1 MSILIA
7 DLRYSFRSLMKS
19 PGLSLAAILS
29 LGLGIGANTTI
40 FTWVQAVLFRPI
52 PLAADPSTI
61 RIAAMENREGQSRSW
76 SYPNFVDF
84 RDRTKMMDVVA
95 QDDRTFNIAVDDT
108 AERAWGGLVS
118 GNYFDVMGI
127 RPAAGRFFTA
137 KDDITPGGHPVA
149 VLSYSLWQRRFAGD
163 PSLVGRQVTIN
174 NTPITIIGVAP
185 EGFIGSFLGVATAA
199 WVPMAMQKEMMG
211 GDTMNQRGN
220 GWFQTIVRLKPGVS
234 QPQAQAEAS
243 SIMAQLEQEY
253 RDFNDGRRLRIVQTW
268 EAPFGAGTVLAPL
281 LGVLSILVALVLVIA
296 CANVANL
303 LLSKAVSRR
312 REVAVRLSL
321 GASRARLVRQL
332 LTESFTLA
340 LIAGIGG
347 VVMAY
352 WTMGVIMAFVPPVD
366 MPIDLGLRMDG
377 TTLLFALAVSVVTG
391 LVFGLAPALQASS
404 NQTINAL
411 KEEGR
416 SGSGGRTTGRLRNAL
431 VVAQVAVCLVLLV
444 GATLFLRSFIAA
456 QSLSPGFDASHVV
469 TASMD
474 MFPSGYTGDR
484 HREFQR
490 RAIEAVSAI
499 PGVQSAALGSRL
511 PLGFGGNNSTS
522 IGVEGYV
529 PRENEEIVISY
540 STVGPKY
547 FQTMGI
553 PIRQGREYNDTDTLQ
568 SPRTLVINESLAKR
582 YWPQGN
588 ALGGKIRLGQNLAE
602 VIGIVADSKYSSI
615 NERPLPQLFFP
626 MSRSETSTLRLF
638 VKASGDP
645 APMVAE
651 VRNAIRGLD
660 ATLPVYDAR
669 TLNEHMQVAVFAQ
682 RMAADLLGAMGVLA
696 LLLAA
701 IGLYGVMAYA
711 VSQRTQELGI
721 RLALGA
727 SPGSLLGMVVRQGM
741 TLTTI
746 GLVIGLALALG
757 AFGSIG
763 AVRTLLPGISP
774 LDPLTFIAVP
784 VVLGLIALLASWIPG
799 RRAGKVDP
807 LVALRYE

>member
-1 MSILIA
+1 VSTLIA
-7 DLRYSFRSLMKS
+7 DLRYSFRSLLKN
-19 PGLSLAAILS
+19 PGLTLAAILS

-52 PLAADPSTI
+52 PLAAEPSTI

-84 RDRTKMMDVVA
+84 RDRTKMMDVIA
-95 QDDRTFNIAVDDT
+95 QDDQTFSIAVDDT
-108 AERAWGGLVS
+108 AERAWGALVS
-118 GNYFDVMGI
+118 GNYFDVIGI

-137 KDDITPGGHPVA
+137 KDDVTPGGHPVA
-149 VLSYSLWQRRFAGD
+149 VLSYSNWQRRFAGD
-163 PSLVGRQVTIN
+163 PSIVGKQVTIN

-185 EGFIGSFLGVATAA
+185 EGFIGSFFGVATAA

-211 GDTMNQRGN
+211 GDRMNQRGN
-220 GWFQTIVRLKPGVS
+220 GWFQSIVRLKPGVS
-234 QPQAQAEAS
+234 QAQAQAEAS

-253 RDFNDGRRLRIVQTW
+253 RDFNDGRRLRIVQPW
-268 EAPFGAGTVLAPL
+268 EAPFGAVTVLAPL
-281 LGVLSILVALVLVIA
+281 LTVLSILVALVLVIA

-340 LIAGIGG
+340 MIAGIAG

-352 WTMGVIMAFVPPVD
+352 WTMDVIMAFVPPVD

-377 TTLLFALAVSVVTG
+377 TTLLFALSVSLVTG
-391 LVFGLAPALQASS
+391 LVFGLAPALQSS
-404 NQTINAL
+404 SGETMNAL

-416 SGSGGRTTGRLRNAL
+416 SGSGGRTTGRLRSAL

-499 PGVQSAALGSRL
+499 PGVRSASFGSRL

-522 IGVEGYV
+522 VGVEGYV
-529 PRENEEIVISY
+529 PRENEEIVINY

-547 FQTMGI
+547 FETMGI
-553 PIRQGREYNDTDTLQ
+553 PIRQGRDYNETDTLQ
-568 SPRTLVINESLAKR
+568 SPRTLVINEAMARR
-582 YWPQGN
+582 YWPQGD

-602 VIGIVADSKYSSI
+602 VIGVVADSKYSTI

-638 VKASGDP
+638 VSTSGDP
-645 APMVAE
+645 RPMVAE
-651 VRNAIRGLD
+651 IRNAIRGID

-669 TLNEHMQVAVFAQ
+669 TLNEHMQIAVFAQ

-741 TLTTI
+741 TLTVI
-746 GLVIGLALALG
+746 GLAIGLALALG

-774 LDPLTFIAVP
+774 LDPVTFVAVP

-799 RRAGKVDP
+799 RRAGRVDP

>member
-1 MSILIA
+1 VSTLIA
-7 DLRYSFRSLMKS
+7 DIRYSFRSLLKN
-19 PGLSLAAILS
+19 PGLTLAAILS

-52 PLAADPSTI
+52 PLAADPSSI

-84 RDRTKMMDVVA
+84 RDRTKMLDVVA
-95 QDDRTFNIAVDDT
+95 QDDQTFSIAVDDT
-108 AERAWGGLVS
+108 AERAWGALVS
-118 GNYFDVMGI
+118 GNYFEVMGI

-137 KDDITPGGHPVA
+137 KDDVTPGGHPVA
-149 VLSYSLWQRRFAGD
+149 VLSYANWQRRFAGD
-163 PSLVGRQVTIN
+163 PAVIGKQVTIN

-185 EGFIGSFLGVATAA
+185 EGFIGSFLGVSSAA

-211 GDTMNQRGN
+211 GDRMNQRGN
-220 GWFQTIVRLKPGVS
+220 GWFQSIVRLKPGVS
-234 QPQAQAEAS
+234 QEQAQAEAS
-243 SIMAQLEQEY
+243 AIMAQLEQEY
-253 RDFNDGRRLRIVQTW
+253 RDFNEGRRLRIVQTW

-281 LGVLSILVALVLVIA
+281 LGVLSVLVALVLVIA

-321 GASRARLVRQL
+321 GASRTRLIRQL
-332 LTESFTLA
+332 LTESFLLA
-340 LIAGIGG
+340 IVAGTTG

-352 WTMGVIMAFVPPVD
+352 WTMDVIMAFVPPVD
-366 MPIDLGLRMDG
+366 MPIDLGLRMDT
-377 TTLLFALAVSVVTG
+377 TTLLFALGVSMVTG
-391 LVFGLAPALQASS
+391 LIFGLAPALQASS

-490 RAIEAVSAI
+490 RALEAVQAI
-499 PGVQSAALGSRL
+499 PGVQSASFGSRL
-511 PLGFGGNNSTS
+511 PLGFGGNNSTTV
-522 IGVEGYV
+522 GVEGYV
-529 PRENEEIVISY
+529 PRENEEIVINY
-540 STVGPKY
+540 STVGPNY
-547 FQTMGI
+547 FETMGI

-568 SPRTLVINESLAKR
+568 SPRTLVINETMAKR
-582 YWPQGN
+582 YWPEGK

-602 VIGIVADSKYSSI
+602 VVGIVADSKYSSI
-615 NERPLPQLFFP
+615 NERPLAQLFFP
-626 MSRSETSTLRLF
+626 MARSEVSTLRLF
-638 VKASGDP
+638 VKAAGDP
-645 APMVAE
+645 GPIVAE
-651 VRNAIRGLD
+651 VRNAIRGID

-669 TLNEHMQVAVFAQ
+669 TLNEHMQIAVFAQ
-682 RMAADLLGAMGVLA
+682 RMAANLLGAMGVLA

-727 SPGSLLGMVVRQGM
+727 SPGSLLGMIVGQGM
-741 TLTTI
+741 KLTM
-746 GLVIGLALALG
+746 IGLAIGLAIALG

-763 AVRTLLPGISP
+763 AVRSLLPGISP
-774 LDPLTFIAVP
+774 MDPITFVTVP
-784 VVLGLIALLASWIPG
+784 IVLGSIALLASWIPG

>member
-1 MSILIA
+1 MSTLIA
-7 DLRYSFRSLMKS
+7 DIRYSFRSLLKN
-19 PGLSLAAILS
+19 PGLTLAAILS

-52 PLAADPSTI
+52 PLAADPSSI

-84 RDRTKMMDVVA
+84 RDRAKMLDVVA
-95 QDDRTFNIAVDDT
+95 QDDQTFSIAVDDT
-108 AERAWGGLVS
+108 AERAWGALVS
-118 GNYFDVMGI
+118 GNYFAVMGI

-137 KDDITPGGHPVA
+137 KDDVTPGGHPVA
-149 VLSYSLWQRRFAGD
+149 VLSYANWQRRFAGD
-163 PSLVGRQVTIN
+163 PAVIGKQVTIN

-185 EGFIGSFLGVATAA
+185 EGFIGSFLGVSSAA

-211 GDTMNQRGN
+211 GDRMNQRGN
-220 GWFQTIVRLKPGVS
+220 GWFQSIVRLKPGVS
-234 QPQAQAEAS
+234 QEQAQAEAS

-281 LGVLSILVALVLVIA
+281 LGVLSVLVALVLVIA

-321 GASRARLVRQL
+321 GASRTRLIRQL
-332 LTESFTLA
+332 LTESFLLA
-340 LIAGIGG
+340 IVAGITGI
-347 VVMAY
+347 VMAY
-352 WTMGVIMAFVPPVD
+352 WTMDVIMAFVPPVD
-366 MPIDLGLRMDG
+366 MPIDLGLRMDT
-377 TTLLFALAVSVVTG
+377 TTLLFALGVSMVTG
-391 LVFGLAPALQASS
+391 LIFGLAPALQASS

-416 SGSGGRTTGRLRNAL
+416 SGSGGRTTGRLRSAL

-490 RAIEAVSAI
+490 RALEAVQAI
-499 PGVQSAALGSRL
+499 PGVQSASFGSRL

-522 IGVEGYV
+522 VGVEGYV
-529 PRENEEIVISY
+529 PRENEEIVINY
-540 STVGPKY
+540 STIGPKY
-547 FQTMGI
+547 FETMGV

-568 SPRTLVINESLAKR
+568 SPRTLVINESMAKR
-582 YWPQGN
+582 YWPEGQ

-602 VIGIVADSKYSSI
+602 VVGIVADSKYSSI
-615 NERPLPQLFFP
+615 NERPLAQLFFP
-626 MSRSETSTLRLF
+626 MARSEVSTLRLF
-638 VKASGDP
+638 VKAAGDP
-645 APMVAE
+645 GPLVAD
-651 VRNAIRGLD
+651 VRNAIRGID

-669 TLNEHMQVAVFAQ
+669 TLNEHMQIAVFAQ
-682 RMAADLLGAMGVLA
+682 RMAANLLGAMGVLA

-727 SPGSLLGMVVRQGM
+727 SPGSLLGMIVGQGM
-741 TLTTI
+741 KLTM
-746 GLVIGLALALG
+746 IGLALGLAIALG

-763 AVRTLLPGISP
+763 AVRSLLPGISP
-774 LDPLTFIAVP
+774 MDPITFVTVP
-784 VVLGLIALLASWIPG
+784 IVLGSIALLASWIPG

>member
-1 MSILIA
+1 LIA
-7 DLRYSFRSLMKS
+7 DLRYSFRSLLKS
-19 PGLSLAAILS
+19 PGLTLAAILS

-52 PLAADPSTI
+52 PLAANPSTI
-61 RIAAMENREGQSRSW
+61 RVAAMENREGQSRSW

-95 QDDRTFNIAVDDT
+95 QDDQAFSIAVDDT
-108 AERAWGGLVS
+108 AERALGALVS
-118 GNYFDVMGI
+118 GNYFEVLGI
-127 RPAAGRFFTA
+127 RPAAGRLLTPQ
-137 KDDITPGGHPVA
+137 DDITPGGHPVA
-149 VLSYSLWQRRFAGD
+149 VLSYSDWQRRFAGD
-163 PSLVGRQVTIN
+163 PSVVGKQVAIN

-185 EGFIGSFLGVATAA
+185 EGFIGSFFGVATAA

-211 GDTMNQRGN
+211 GDRMNQRGN
-220 GWFQTIVRLKPGVS
+220 GWFQSIVRLKPGVS
-234 QPQAQAEAS
+234 QQQAQAEAA

-253 RDFNDGRRLRIVQTW
+253 REFNDGRRLRIVQTW
-268 EAPFGAGTVLAPL
+268 EAPFGAATVLAPIL
-281 LGVLSILVALVLVIA
+281 AVLSVLVSLVLVIA

-321 GASRARLVRQL
+321 GASRMRLVRQL
-332 LTESFTLA
+332 LTESLTLA
-340 LIAGIGG
+340 LIAGIAG

-352 WTMGVIMAFVPPVD
+352 WTMDVIMAFVPPVD
-366 MPIDLGLRMDG
+366 VPIDLGLRMDG
-377 TTLLFALAVSVVTG
+377 TTLIFALAVSLVTG
-391 LVFGLAPALQASS
+391 LVFGLAPALQSSS

-416 SGSGGRTTGRLRNAL
+416 SGSGGRTTGRLRSSL

-456 QSLSPGFDASHVV
+456 QSLSPGFDASRVV

-474 MFPSGYTGDR
+474 MFGSGYTGDR

-490 RAIEAVSAI
+490 RTIEAVSAL
-499 PGVQSAALGSRL
+499 PGVQAASFGSRL

-522 IGVEGYV
+522 VGVDGYV
-529 PRENEEIVISY
+529 PRENEEVVINY

-547 FQTMGI
+547 FETMGI
-553 PIRQGREYNDTDTLQ
+553 PIRQGREYNDTDTAQ
-568 SPRTLVINESLAKR
+568 SPRTLVINEAMARR

-588 ALGGKIRLGQNLAE
+588 ALRGRVRLGPNTAE
-602 VIGIVADSKYSSI
+602 VIGIVADSKYSGI

-626 MSRSETSTLRLF
+626 MSRSEVSTLRLF
-638 VKASGDP
+638 VKTSGDP
-645 APMVAE
+645 GPLVAE

-660 ATLPVYDAR
+660 AALPVFDAR

-682 RMAADLLGAMGVLA
+682 RMAANLLGAMGVLA

-746 GLVIGLALALG
+746 GLVIGLVLALG

-774 LDPLTFIAVP
+774 LDPITFIAVP
-784 VVLGLIALLASWIPG
+784 LVLGAIALVASWIPG

>member
-1 MSILIA
+1 MSTLIA
-7 DLRYSFRSLMKS
+7 DIRYSFRSLLKS
-19 PGLSLAAILS
+19 PGLTLAAILS

-76 SYPNFVDF
+76 SYPNYVDF
-84 RDRTKMMDVVA
+84 RDRARMIDVVA

-108 AERAWGGLVS
+108 AERAWGGMVS

-137 KDDITPGGHPVA
+137 KDDVTPGGHPVA

-163 PSLVGRQVTIN
+163 PSMVGKQVTIN
-174 NTPITIIGVAP
+174 NTPITIIGIAP

-234 QPQAQAEAS
+234 PQQAQAEAS

-253 RDFNDGRRLRIVQTW
+253 PDFNEGRRLRIVQTW

-303 LLSKAVSRR
+303 LLSRAVSRR

-332 LTESFTLA
+332 LTESFMLA
-340 LIAGIGG
+340 AFAGSIG

-352 WTMGVIMAFVPPVD
+352 WTMDVIMAFVPPVD

-377 TTLLFALAVSVVTG
+377 TTLVFAMMVSMVTG

-404 NQTINAL
+404 DQTINAL

-416 SGSGGRTTGRLRNAL
+416 SGSGGRLTGKLRSSL

-490 RAIEAVSAI
+490 RAIEAISAI

-522 IGVEGYV
+522 VGVEGYV
-529 PRENEEIVISY
+529 PRENEEIVINY

-547 FQTMGI
+547 FETMGI

-568 SPRTLVINESLAKR
+568 SPRTLVINESMARR

-638 VKASGDP
+638 VKTSGDP

-660 ATLPVYDAR
+660 ASLPVYDAR

-727 SPGSLLGMVVRQGM
+727 SPGSLLGMIVRQGM
-741 TLTTI
+741 KLTTI
-746 GLVIGLALALG
+746 GLAIGLALALG

-774 LDPLTFIAVP
+774 LDPLTFVAVP

>member
-1 MSILIA
+1 MSTLIA
-7 DLRYSFRSLMKS
+7 DIRYSFRSLLKS
-19 PGLSLAAILS
+19 PGLTLAAILS

-76 SYPNFVDF
+76 SYPNYVDF
-84 RDRTKMMDVVA
+84 RDRARMIDVVA

-108 AERAWGGLVS
+108 AERAWGGMVS

-137 KDDITPGGHPVA
+137 KDDVTPGGHPVA

-163 PSLVGRQVTIN
+163 PSMVGKQVTIN
-174 NTPITIIGVAP
+174 NTPITIIGIAP

-234 QPQAQAEAS
+234 PQQAQAEAS

-253 RDFNDGRRLRIVQTW
+253 PDFNEGRRLRIVQTW

-303 LLSKAVSRR
+303 LLSRAVSRR

-332 LTESFTLA
+332 LTESFMLA
-340 LIAGIGG
+340 AFAGIIG

-352 WTMGVIMAFVPPVD
+352 WTMDVIMAFVPPVD

-377 TTLLFALAVSVVTG
+377 TTLVFAMMVSMVTG

-416 SGSGGRTTGRLRNAL
+416 SGSGGRLTGKLRSSL

-490 RAIEAVSAI
+490 RAIEAISAI

-522 IGVEGYV
+522 VGVEGYV
-529 PRENEEIVISY
+529 PRENEEIVINY

-547 FQTMGI
+547 FETMGI

-568 SPRTLVINESLAKR
+568 SPRTLVINESMARR

-638 VKASGDP
+638 VKTSGDP

-660 ATLPVYDAR
+660 ASLPVYDAR

-727 SPGSLLGMVVRQGM
+727 SPGSLLGMIVRQGM
-741 TLTTI
+741 KLTTI
-746 GLVIGLALALG
+746 GLAIGLALALG

-774 LDPLTFIAVP
+774 LDPLTFVAVP

>member
-1 MSILIA
+1 VSTLIA
-7 DLRYSFRSLMKS
+7 DIRYSFRSLLKN
-19 PGLSLAAILS
+19 PGLTLAAILS

-52 PLAADPSTI
+52 PLAADPSSI

-84 RDRTKMMDVVA
+84 RDRTKMLDVVA
-95 QDDRTFNIAVDDT
+95 QDDQTFSIAVDDT
-108 AERAWGGLVS
+108 AERAWGALVS

-137 KDDITPGGHPVA
+137 KDDVTPGGHPVA
-149 VLSYSLWQRRFAGD
+149 VLSYANWQRRFAGD
-163 PSLVGRQVTIN
+163 PAVIGKQVTIN

-185 EGFIGSFLGVATAA
+185 EGFIGSFLGVSSAA

-211 GDTMNQRGN
+211 GDRMNQRGN
-220 GWFQTIVRLKPGVS
+220 GWFQSIVRLKPGVS
-234 QPQAQAEAS
+234 QEQAQAEAS
-243 SIMAQLEQEY
+243 AIMAQLEQEY
-253 RDFNDGRRLRIVQTW
+253 RDFNEGRRLRIVQTW

-281 LGVLSILVALVLVIA
+281 LGVLSVLVALVLVIA

-321 GASRARLVRQL
+321 GASRTRLIRQL
-332 LTESFTLA
+332 LTESFLLA
-340 LIAGIGG
+340 IVAGTTG

-352 WTMGVIMAFVPPVD
+352 WTMDVIMAFVPPVD
-366 MPIDLGLRMDG
+366 MPIDLGLRMDT
-377 TTLLFALAVSVVTG
+377 TTLLFALGVSMVTG
-391 LVFGLAPALQASS
+391 LIFGLAPALQASS

-490 RAIEAVSAI
+490 RAIEAARAI
-499 PGVQSAALGSRL
+499 PGVQSAAFGSRL
-511 PLGFGGNNSTS
+511 PLGFGGNNSTTV
-522 IGVEGYV
+522 GVEGYV
-529 PRENEEIVISY
+529 PRENEEIVINY
-540 STVGPKY
+540 STVGPNY
-547 FQTMGI
+547 FETMGI

-568 SPRTLVINESLAKR
+568 SPRTLVINETMAKR
-582 YWPQGN
+582 YWPEGK

-602 VIGIVADSKYSSI
+602 VVGIVADSKYSSI
-615 NERPLPQLFFP
+615 NERPLAQLFFP
-626 MSRSETSTLRLF
+626 MARSEVSTLRLF
-638 VKASGDP
+638 VKAAGDP
-645 APMVAE
+645 GPIVAD
-651 VRNAIRGLD
+651 VRNAIRGID

-669 TLNEHMQVAVFAQ
+669 TLNEHMQIAVFAQ
-682 RMAADLLGAMGVLA
+682 RMAANLLGAMGVLA

-727 SPGSLLGMVVRQGM
+727 SPGSLLGMIVGQGM
-741 TLTTI
+741 KLTM
-746 GLVIGLALALG
+746 IGLAIGLAIALG

-763 AVRTLLPGISP
+763 AVRSLLPGISP
-774 LDPLTFIAVP
+774 MDPITFVTVP
-784 VVLGLIALLASWIPG
+784 IVLGSIALLASWIPG

>member
-1 MSILIA
+1 
-7 DLRYSFRSLMKS
+7 
-19 PGLSLAAILS
+19 
-29 LGLGIGANTTI
+29 
-40 FTWVQAVLFRPI
+40 V
-52 PLAADPSTI
+52 
-61 RIAAMENREGQSRSW
+61 
-76 SYPNFVDF
+76 
-84 RDRTKMMDVVA
+84 
-95 QDDRTFNIAVDDT
+95 
-108 AERAWGGLVS
+108 
-118 GNYFDVMGI
+118 
-127 RPAAGRFFTA
+127 
-137 KDDITPGGHPVA
+137 TPGGHPVA
-149 VLSYSLWQRRFAGD
+149 VLSYALWQRRFAGD
-163 PSLVGRQVTIN
+163 PSIVNKQVIIN

-234 QPQAQAEAS
+234 QQQAQAEAS

-321 GASRARLVRQL
+321 GASRARLIRQL
-332 LTESFTLA
+332 LTESFMLA
-340 LIAGIGG
+340 AFAGIIG

-352 WTMGVIMAFVPPVD
+352 WTMDVIMAFVPPVD

-377 TTLLFALAVSVVTG
+377 TTLAFALVVSMVTG
-391 LVFGLAPALQASS
+391 LVFGLVPALQASS
-404 NQTINAL
+404 TQTINAL

-416 SGSGGRTTGRLRNAL
+416 SGSGGRTTGKLRGAL

-444 GATLFLRSFIAA
+444 GATLFLRSFLAA
-456 QSLSPGFDASHVV
+456 QSMSPGFDASHVV

-499 PGVQSAALGSRL
+499 PGIQVAAFGSRL

-522 IGVEGYV
+522 VGVEGYV
-529 PRENEEIVISY
+529 PRENEEIVINY

-547 FQTMGI
+547 FEAMSI
-553 PIRQGREYNDTDTLQ
+553 PIRAGREYNDTDTLQ
-568 SPRTLVINESLAKR
+568 SPRTLVINEAMARR

-626 MSRSETSTLRLF
+626 MSRSETSTLRVF
-638 VKASGDP
+638 AKVSGDP

-651 VRNAIRGLD
+651 IRNAIRSID

-669 TLNEHMQVAVFAQ
+669 TLNEHMQIAVFAQ

-746 GLVIGLALALG
+746 GLAIGLALALG

-774 LDPLTFIAVP
+774 LDPITFIAVP
-784 VVLGLIALLASWIPG
+784 IVLGLIALLASWIPG
-799 RRAGKVDP
+799 RRAGRVDP

>member
-1 MSILIA
+1 MSTLIA
-7 DLRYSFRSLMKS
+7 DIRYSFRSLLKN
-19 PGLSLAAILS
+19 PGLTLAAILS

-52 PLAADPSTI
+52 PLAADPSSI

-84 RDRTKMMDVVA
+84 RDRTKMLDVVA
-95 QDDRTFNIAVDDT
+95 QDDQTFSIAVDDT
-108 AERAWGGLVS
+108 AERAWGALVS

-137 KDDITPGGHPVA
+137 KDDVTPGGHPVA
-149 VLSYSLWQRRFAGD
+149 VLSYANWQRRFAGD
-163 PSLVGRQVTIN
+163 PAVIGKQVTIN

-185 EGFIGSFLGVATAA
+185 EGFIGSFLGVSSAA

-211 GDTMNQRGN
+211 GDRMNQRGN
-220 GWFQTIVRLKPGVS
+220 GWFQSIVRLKPGVS
-234 QPQAQAEAS
+234 QEQAQAEAS
-243 SIMAQLEQEY
+243 AIMAQLEQEY
-253 RDFNDGRRLRIVQTW
+253 RDFNEGRRLRIVQTW

-281 LGVLSILVALVLVIA
+281 LGVLSVLVALVLVIA

-321 GASRARLVRQL
+321 GASRTRLIRQL
-332 LTESFTLA
+332 LTESFLLA
-340 LIAGIGG
+340 IVAGTTG

-352 WTMGVIMAFVPPVD
+352 WTMDVIMAFVPPVD
-366 MPIDLGLRMDG
+366 MPIDLGLRMDT
-377 TTLLFALAVSVVTG
+377 TTLLFALGVSMVTG
-391 LVFGLAPALQASS
+391 LIFGLAPALQASS

-490 RAIEAVSAI
+490 RALEAVQAI
-499 PGVQSAALGSRL
+499 PGVQSAAFGSRL
-511 PLGFGGNNSTS
+511 PLGFGGNNSTTV
-522 IGVEGYV
+522 GVEGYV
-529 PRENEEIVISY
+529 PRENEEIVINY
-540 STVGPKY
+540 STVGPNY
-547 FQTMGI
+547 FETMGI

-568 SPRTLVINESLAKR
+568 SPRTLVINETMAKR
-582 YWPQGN
+582 YWPEGK

-602 VIGIVADSKYSSI
+602 VVGIVADSKYSSI
-615 NERPLPQLFFP
+615 NERPLAQLFFP
-626 MSRSETSTLRLF
+626 MARSEVSTLRLF
-638 VKASGDP
+638 VKAAGDP
-645 APMVAE
+645 GPIVAE
-651 VRNAIRGLD
+651 VRNAIRGID

-669 TLNEHMQVAVFAQ
+669 TLNEHMQIAVFAQ
-682 RMAADLLGAMGVLA
+682 RMAANLLGAMGVLA

-727 SPGSLLGMVVRQGM
+727 SPGSLLGMIVGQGM
-741 TLTTI
+741 KLTM
-746 GLVIGLALALG
+746 IGLAIGLAIALG

-763 AVRTLLPGISP
+763 AVRSLLPGISP
-774 LDPLTFIAVP
+774 MDPITFVTVP
-784 VVLGLIALLASWIPG
+784 IVLGSIALLASWIPG